1 MRQMSDTGEIRCFKC
16 NKKLEEREVCFQYLG
31 RELFYKVLSCPEC
44 GQVFIP
50 ESLAKGKMKQVETM
64 IEGK

>member
-1 MRQMSDTGEIRCFKC
+1 MRDIEEIKCFKC
-16 NKKLEEREVCFQYLG
+16 KKKLEEREVCFQYLG
-31 RELFYKVLSCPEC
+31 RELFYKILSCPEC

-50 ESLAKGKMKQVETM
+50 ENLAKGKMKQVEMM